1 MVIKIG
7 NKVKKKKHGWAER
20 ADKEKT
26 KWLNKERIIEKEK
39 KI

>member
-7 NKVKKKKHGWAER
+7 NKVKRKKRGWAES

-26 KWLNKERIIEKEK
+26 KWPNKKRIIEKEK
-39 KI
+39 KR